1 MPEDSA
7 YLTKPLP
14 SPDMPRGIPYIVGN
28 EAAERFSYYGMVTIL
43 FVFMTRYLRGPDGMP
58 ATMSETDAKVYY
70 HEFQSAV
77 YFFPV
82 LGALISDGL
91 LGKYRTILTFSIVYC
106 LGHLAL
112 AIDDTRTGLLIGLA
126 LIAVGSGGIKPC
138 VSAHVGD
145 QFGQANQHLLP
156 KVFAWFYFAIN
167 FGSFFSTL
175 LTPWLL
181 SELAPAIAPHV
192 AFGVPGVLMFV
203 ATIVFWLGRHKFVH
217 VPPGGRRFLRETFSK
232 EGLRA
237 MGKLLILYAFIAI
250 FFSLYNQTGSAWVL
264 QAEKMDRHWL
274 GIEWLS
280 SQVQAVNPILILV
293 FIPLFSYV
301 LYPAISRFFPLTPL
315 RKIGIGLFLTSL
327 AFVVSAWIE
336 QQISEGKTPTIAWQ
350 LLAYLILTVAEVFVY
365 LTGLEFSYSQAP
377 RRMKSV
383 IMSFYLLAISAGNL
397 LTAAINAAISNPD
410 GSSKLPGADYYW
422 FFAGL
427 MAATAALFV
436 FVAYGYR
443 EKTYIQ
449 PEAAA

>member
-1 MPEDSA
+1 MNDRRA
-7 YLTKPLP
+7 YRTHPLP
-14 SPDMPRGIPYIVGN
+14 SSNLPGGIPYIVGN
-28 EAAERFSYYGMVTIL
+28 EAAERFSFYGMVTIL
-43 FVFMTRYLRGPDGMP
+43 VVFMTDYLRGPNGMP
-58 ATMSETDAKVYY
+58 ATMSEADAKVYY

-77 YFFPV
+77 YFFPI

-91 LGKYRTILTFSIVYC
+91 LGKYRTILSFSIVYC

-112 AIDDTRTGLLIGLA
+112 AIDDTRTGLFVGLA

-145 QFGQANQHLLP
+145 QFGKANQHLLP

-181 SELAPAIAPHV
+181 DECGPHV
-192 AFGVPGVLMFV
+192 AFGVPGVLMLL

-217 VPPGGRRFLRETFSK
+217 VPPGGRRFLRETFSI

-237 MGKLLILYAFIAI
+237 TGKLLSLYAFIAI
-250 FFSLYNQTGSAWVL
+250 FFSLYYQTGSAWVL
-264 QAEKMDRHWL
+264 QAKRMDLHWL
-274 GIEWLS
+274 GVDWRS
-280 SQVQAVNPILILV
+280 SQVQAINPILILL
-293 FIPLFSYV
+293 FIPLFSYL

-327 AFVVSAWIE
+327 AFVVSACIE
-336 QQISEGKTPTIAWQ
+336 RQISAGDRPTIAWQ
-350 LLAYLILTVAEVFVY
+350 VLAYTILTIAEVFVY

-377 RRMKSV
+377 RQMKSI
-383 IMSFYLLAISAGNL
+383 IMALYLLAISAGNL
-397 LTAAINAAISNPD
+397 LTAAINAAIINDD
-410 GSSKLPGADYYW
+410 GSSKLPGASYYW

-427 MAATAALFV
+427 MAAAAVVFI
-436 FVAYGYR
+436 FVARRYR

-449 PEAAA
+449 PEAVV